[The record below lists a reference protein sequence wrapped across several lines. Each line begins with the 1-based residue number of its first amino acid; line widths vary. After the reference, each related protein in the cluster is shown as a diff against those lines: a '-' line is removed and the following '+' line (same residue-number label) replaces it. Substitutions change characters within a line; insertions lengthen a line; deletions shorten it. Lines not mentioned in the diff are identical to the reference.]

1 MLPTYTRAAAAQLH
15 LQLSLK
21 LTSSTTLR
29 FRLPAILTTPSTF
42 STPSSS
48 TSSSITPAL
57 ALSPSTAAAAAAG
70 ASESSTTTCPTLGE
84 TLAGWWDGLLK
95 AVPKKKVS
103 HSRKSMRAANKGLK
117 DRVDLVHCS
126 GCGKPKAQHHLC
138 GFCYAELNRARKVS
152 LGSQK
157 LAQSGVQ
164 KSLNPQQ

>member
-1 MLPTYTRAAAAQLH
+1 MLPTSTRAAAQLH
-15 LQLSLK
+15 FQLSLK
-21 LTSSTTLR
+21 LTTSTTLR
-29 FRLPAILTTPSTF
+29 FRLPAILTSPSSF

-48 TSSSITPAL
+48 STSSSLTPAF
-57 ALSPSTAAAAAAG
+57 AISPSS
-70 ASESSTTTCPTLGE
+70 ASDPSSCPSLGE
-84 TLAGWWDGLLK
+84 TLAGLWDGLLR

-157 LAQSGVQ
+157 TAENGVQ